1 MKTVKKMRPVKTIY
15 LVEGSTG
22 EYEDSQD
29 WVVCAY
35 LEKSLAE
42 EHVRLAQE
50 RANEL
55 EKARGSK
62 YESLKGTNKYDL
74 DMAMD
79 YTGTSYGVVES
90 TLEDQLPT

>member
-15 LVEGSTG
+15 LVEGSSM
-22 EYEDSQD
+22 DSQD